1 MAAAA
6 ALLLLLRRG
15 CSGRSPGSW
24 TETRRGRCAGR
35 ETLYKRYD
43 PIGGFKRSCIG
54 GGARVTGT
62 RRKTAF
68 ENGNSLSKWA
78 ARHSLAAPGGNPG
91 EKRKPPH
98 TVWTQRRM
106 QSAAGRLPEGY
117 HHKKASSFRVC
128 PRRERPLPFPPQ
140 GWEGRNTPAASPPR
154 RWAMFSRNGGG
165 RRESFPPPPC
175 ADAALYAI
183 IAANSVRG

>member
-1 MAAAA
+1 M
-6 ALLLLLRRG
+6 R
-15 CSGRSPGSW
+15 
-24 TETRRGRCAGR
+24 AG

-91 EKRKPPH
+91 EKRNPLIRYGRSGECKARRAAFRKAIHHRKAPP
-98 TVWTQRRM
+98 
-106 QSAAGRLPEGY
+106 
-117 HHKKASSFRVC
+117 FRVC

-154 RWAMFSRNGGG
+154 RWAEAWF
-165 RRESFPPPPC
+165 RRIGAVFQEACQARRDGLPGMGAAEGNLFPRRLARMPPFM
-175 ADAALYAI
+175 L
-183 IAANSVRG
+183 